1 MPAALRQRPAVA
13 LLALSLGVLSG
24 VALVVLLSVHP
35 RAPATGLLGV
45 PETVSFRYVQAR

>member
-24 VALVVLLSVHP
+24 VALVLLSVHP